1 MLADATGSV
10 DWYFNGLLGVRI
22 HRLLLPRAAAE

>member
-10 DWYFNGLLGVRI
+10 DWYFNGLLGGAASLYKPRVRT
-22 HRLLLPRAAAE
+22 

>member
-10 DWYFNGLLGVRI
+10 DWYFNGLLGLGERI
-22 HRLLLPRAAAE
+22 ALTIEQK